1 MRKNFAQALRSGGV
15 EPEAEYSRLYALFY
29 EPSIRY
35 NKRLVS
41 IHALVDEYFT
51 TFRFRGTCILLK
63 EFERKH
69 GFVFEEQPQD
79 FDVELLVRFA
89 EYIYNM
95 VQELQRVVNETDPFN
110 GPSINYG
117 FVFEQIMRV
126 IELVGYM
133 QAEED
138 GFAIFV
144 EKSHAAVA
152 VAEIL
157 PAPSSYKAIAYN
169 HYSMRGDLEAKRSA
183 LLSFADLLEPQRKTL
198 ETIDRQFASDLFYAF
213 NNFNVRHN
221 NIDPSG
227 SKYKKPIGGLSE
239 EQLEH
244 WYDEIYQMSLLAFL
258 RLEHGNRK
266 NEFDSLKSLIEGT

>member
-41 IHALVDEYFT
+41 IHAFVDEYFT

-69 GFVFEEQPQD
+69 GFVFE
-79 FDVELLVRFA
+79 
-89 EYIYNM
+89 
-95 VQELQRVVNETDPFN
+95 
-110 GPSINYG
+110 
-117 FVFEQIMRV
+117 QIMRV

-138 GFAIFV
+138 GFVIFV

-157 PAPSSYKAIAYN
+157 PAPSSYKVIAYN

-183 LLSFADLLEPQRKTL
+183 LLSFVDLLEPQRKTL
-198 ETIDRQFASDLFYAF
+198 ENIDRQFASDLFYAF

-227 SKYKKPIGGLSE
+227 AKYKKPIGDLSE

-258 RLEHGNRK
+258 RLEHGKRK
-266 NEFDSLKSLIEGT
+266 KEFDSLKSQIEGK